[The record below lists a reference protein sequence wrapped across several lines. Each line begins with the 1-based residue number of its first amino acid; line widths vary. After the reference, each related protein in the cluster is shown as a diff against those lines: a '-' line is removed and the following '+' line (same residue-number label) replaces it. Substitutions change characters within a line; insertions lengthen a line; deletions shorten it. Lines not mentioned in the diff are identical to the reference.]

1 MLACN
6 RVRLLPAANISQWRR
21 GTDQAQ
27 SMTRLEKVAL
37 RAYIMRMKNAHASSR
52 QRLNLTLPGSLVE
65 EAKALGLNL
74 SRACE
79 TGLEAAVAAER
90 ARRWQAE
97 NRAFFDWYNAKVE
110 KDGLL
115 LAEYRQF

>member
-1 MLACN
+1 MN
-6 RVRLLPAANISQWRR
+6 
-21 GTDQAQ
+21 D
-27 SMTRLEKVAL
+27 
-37 RAYIMRMKNAHASSR
+37 AHVPGR
-52 QRLNLTLPGSLVE
+52 QRLNLTVPGELVQ

-79 TGLEAAVAAER
+79 SGLAAAVAAER

-110 KDGLL
+110 QDGLVL
-115 LAEYRQF
+115 GQYRQF

>member
-1 MLACN
+1 
-6 RVRLLPAANISQWRR
+6 
-21 GTDQAQ
+21 
-27 SMTRLEKVAL
+27 
-37 RAYIMRMKNAHASSR
+37 MRMENAHGSGR
-52 QRLNLTLPGSLVE
+52 QRLNLTLSGGLVE

-90 ARRWQAE
+90 TRRWQEE
-97 NRAFFDWYNAKVE
+97 NQAFFEWYNARVE

-115 LAEYRQF
+115 LAEFRQF

>member
-1 MLACN
+1 MKK
-6 RVRLLPAANISQWRR
+6 Q
-21 GTDQAQ
+21 G
-27 SMTRLEKVAL
+27 LEKAAAC
-37 RAYIMRMKNAHASSR
+37 AYIVRMQNTHAPRR

-65 EAKALGLNL
+65 EARALGLNL

-79 TGLEAAVAAER
+79 SGLEAAVAAER

-97 NRAFFDWYNAKVE
+97 NRPFFDWYNAKVE

-115 LAEYRQF
+115 LSEYRQF

>member
-1 MLACN
+1 M
-6 RVRLLPAANISQWRR
+6 S
-21 GTDQAQ
+21 
-27 SMTRLEKVAL
+27 SVATHFVC
-37 RAYIMRMKNAHASSR
+37 AYIVRMDNAHSSNR
-52 QRLNLTLPGSLVE
+52 QRLNLTLPGALVE

-79 TGLEAAVAAER
+79 SGLEAAVAAER

-110 KDGLL
+110 EDGLP
-115 LAEYRQF
+115 LAEFRQF

>member
-1 MLACN
+1 
-6 RVRLLPAANISQWRR
+6 
-21 GTDQAQ
+21 
-27 SMTRLEKVAL
+27 
-37 RAYIMRMKNAHASSR
+37 MRMDSTHVQVR
-52 QRLNLTLPGSLVE
+52 QRLNLTLSGPLVE

-90 ARRWQAE
+90 ARRWQEE
-97 NRAFFDWYNAKVE
+97 NRAFFESYNATVE

-115 LAEYRQF
+115 LAQFRQF

>member
-1 MLACN
+1 MENPSGC
-6 RVRLLPAANISQWRR
+6 
-21 GTDQAQ
+21 
-27 SMTRLEKVAL
+27 
-37 RAYIMRMKNAHASSR
+37 AYVMRMQNAHMNGR

-97 NRAFFDWYNAKVE
+97 NRPFFDWYNAKVE

>member
-1 MLACN
+1 
-6 RVRLLPAANISQWRR
+6 
-21 GTDQAQ
+21 
-27 SMTRLEKVAL
+27 
-37 RAYIMRMKNAHASSR
+37 MRMSDAHVPGR

-79 TGLEAAVAAER
+79 SGLEAAVAAER

-110 KDGLL
+110 HDDLL
-115 LAEYRQF
+115 LGEYRQF